1 MPCFSAGV
9 YGVNTLF
16 SMIVYFRPEEVEIF
30 YRFRNIM
37 VVDDQK
43 PVAKEVTIEKSRAN
57 AGLCR
62 VSSTRLLSSLIFG
75 SRQLL
80 KPLLRA
86 LLSMRMA

>member
-43 PVAKEVTIEKSRAN
+43 PVA
-57 AGLCR
+57 
-62 VSSTRLLSSLIFG
+62 
-75 SRQLL
+75 
-80 KPLLRA
+80 
-86 LLSMRMA
+86 